1 MVEKW
6 NDVFYELIIFLCI
19 SFFFFSVIL
28 IIFFI
33 GFFIFFWKYL
43 EFNLDFNNLVV
54 SNLFIFDEF

>member
-19 SFFFFSVIL
+19 SFFFVSVIL

-54 SNLFIFDEF
+54 SNLFIFDDF